1 MWCAIGT
8 PQNND
13 HCIFFINICRSLLL
27 YVFHLFHLWLLTTCK
42 KILFVEKIKHSG
54 GLTNLTLSD
63 RHWFNIIMVNSVDK
77 NFRRGNCLNIKC
89 YSSKNC
95 LSGNL
100 LAFLFENLN
109 IHVLDYCQLYVQK
122 HERGL
127 KRTKTQNND
136 IYNVT
141 LLKF

>member
-1 MWCAIGT
+1 
-8 PQNND
+8 
-13 HCIFFINICRSLLL
+13 
-27 YVFHLFHLWLLTTCK
+27 
-42 KILFVEKIKHSG
+42 
-54 GLTNLTLSD
+54 
-63 RHWFNIIMVNSVDK
+63 MVNSVDK
-77 NFRRGNCLNIKC
+77 KFRRGNCLNIKC
-89 YSSKNC
+89 NSSKNC

-109 IHVLDYCQLYVQK
+109 IHVHDYCQLYVLQK

-141 LLKF
+141 LRKF